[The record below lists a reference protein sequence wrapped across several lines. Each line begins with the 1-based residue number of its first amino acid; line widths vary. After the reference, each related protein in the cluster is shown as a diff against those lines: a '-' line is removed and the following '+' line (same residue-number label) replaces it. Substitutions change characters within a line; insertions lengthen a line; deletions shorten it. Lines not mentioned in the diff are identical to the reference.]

1 MRHKKSF
8 GQGDDV
14 TDINISPLIDMVFI
28 LLIFFIVTTVFVE
41 EKGIASQT
49 PDPVPP
55 IDDKDEDED
64 KLSLLI
70 KKTGQVIALF
80 GKTETDIG
88 LGGVS
93 GRVQQEKNRTND
105 DELSL
110 LVNVGFIIGSLCSS
124 TRSVYPRGRQIDYHE
139 GGRRIILRPPTR
151 TFKFKEIK

>member
-1 MRHKKSF
+1 MRNKKSF

-41 EKGIASQT
+41 EKGLASQT

-55 IDDKDEDED
+55 IDQEDENED

-80 GKTETDIG
+80 GTTETDIG
-88 LGGVS
+88 LGGVR
-93 GRVQQEKNRTND
+93 GRVQQEKNRRNED
-105 DELSL
+105 DFSI
-110 LVNVGFIIGSLCSS
+110 LVNVEPDSLVDLYVQVHDAC
-124 TRSVYPRGRQIDYHE
+124 
-139 GGRRIILRPPTR
+139 ILAGANSITM
-151 TFKFKEIK
+151 KVVDN

>member
-110 LVNVGFIIGSLCSS
+110 LVNVEPDSLLDLYVQVHDLC
-124 TRSVYPRGRQIDYHE
+124 
-139 GGRRIILRPPTR
+139 ILAGAKSITM
-151 TFKFKEIK
+151 KVVDE

>member
-80 GKTETDIG
+80 GTTETDIG

-105 DELSL
+105 DDLSL
-110 LVNVGFIIGSLCSS
+110 LVNVEPDSLLDLYVQVHDLC
-124 TRSVYPRGRQIDYHE
+124 
-139 GGRRIILRPPTR
+139 ILAGAKSITM
-151 TFKFKEIK
+151 KVVDE